1 MDFLKELFNSSKI
14 KVALENNRLRAELDK
29 QKDKVKEYKEKY
41 LHFEKQAEE
50 YADKW
55 RSSKKDLALANEEL
69 RKLKKEGKYGK

>member
-29 QKDKVKEYKEKY
+29 QKY
-41 LHFEKQAEE
+41 LHFEKRAEE

-55 RSSKKDLALANEEL
+55 RSSKKDLALANEKL
-69 RKLKKEGKYGK
+69 RKLKKEGKYGRKIKHSNV